1 MRICLLAGARAL
13 TDYEE
18 KEQNTKAISALLS
31 VKEKDTAKAVDR
43 LKQENYD
50 LTGQILK
57 LKKSLIH
64 QKAAAIPDRSKN
76 AAFFEQDMDAATARE
91 LVNLLTKRCTGIA
104 GVFIGTDAT
113 GYRYILGSASEDV
126 RPLCRQLNEAFHGKG
141 GGKPEMV
148 QGTLHGTEEELR
160 SLLL

>member
-1 MRICLLAGARAL
+1 M
-13 TDYEE
+13 D
-18 KEQNTKAISALLS
+18 S
-31 VKEKDTAKAVDR
+31 V
-43 LKQENYD
+43 
-50 LTGQILK
+50 
-57 LKKSLIH
+57 
-64 QKAAAIPDRSKN
+64 
-76 AAFFEQDMDAATARE
+76 TARE

-104 GVFIGTDAT
+104 SVFIGTDAT

-126 RPLCRQLNEAFHGKG
+126 RPLCKQLNEAFHGKG